1 MVTLPDMEPLLDEIW
16 GRFPSWLE
24 GSTPRIAS
32 GTCWTSNI
40 AAEMREPGNKLGPIA
55 SINCSEAKK
64 FLGLGGVRIEDD
76 ILITADGCRVLGPP
90 ILKSID
96 DIEQQMKQFREN

>member
-1 MVTLPDMEPLLDEIW
+1 MKSKAGFRAGW
-16 GRFPSWLE
+16 K
-24 GSTPRIAS
+24 GSTARIAS
-32 GTCWTSNI
+32 GTCWMSNR
-40 AAEMREPGNKLGPIA
+40 AVNMREPGNKLGPIA